1 MYVALM
7 AMTSLLAGI
16 DWNALPPADGLRL
29 WLDAGNANSLDLEGM
44 RVNTWESGAPGNV
57 RLTGEGNQRPVLV
70 LREAGPL
77 RSALYFDGVDDVL
90 RVSSL
95 DVKTDTWTLVM
106 VCAPFLPPK
115 GGGLCSACPKDGNDY
130 DPGFT
135 VDLYQA
141 SSLFDQLSVEGAGRI
156 GGQQDQM
163 RREFPCGGMHVI
175 TVVRD
180 FTEVRLFIDGRPEG
194 TRPCTGATT
203 IIEELRLGARRYA
216 GAERHYFHGEIA
228 QVLLYT
234 RVLKEEEQKTL
245 ESLLAVGEEEQRAG
259 EAESLRRQE
268 EAKENRMKA
277 PEKIESWPS
286 TQAFI
291 NGQKTPVNLSTL
303 PVRTDI
309 QEAVTLGVRHM
320 NSLFDRDR
328 DNEPFF
334 YANCMADGTGKMF
347 HSVNIGIPH
356 VAGRCLLACMMA
368 ERAAGVPF
376 PEEGLAILERY
387 CRYSFDNPDNLN
399 SYFDPDKEN
408 ARFIEFH
415 NMREGLYGLWALIAG
430 RNATWA
436 KEKAHAMLVTLDS
449 LTDEEGR
456 WSLERIEQAGMKDR
470 CFGVSVPNATR
481 MVDPLLA
488 YYDCTGDPLAMKLAG
503 LYARRGLA
511 EMFTPEGRFASM
523 AQSSGHVHSITSS
536 LSGIT
541 AYALN
546 TGERDMLD
554 ACVRIMDHGVPDYFS
569 SWGWGDE
576 VFPEHPANEV
586 SRGEINQTGDVI
598 RTALLLGE
606 AGYPRFYELAERYLR
621 SMVLPTQHHE
631 AELRRFLKDKE
642 QPADD
647 SERNVLDRTVG
658 GYAMQLPN
666 DRMRKGDWPLSTL
679 DITSGAVHAMSEC
692 YRHRV
697 DVHEGICSVN
707 LFFDCENDH
716 INLKSG
722 LPFEGRLD
730 FTMKQ
735 PVSMLR
741 VALPPWVAPETLEAT
756 INKKTLA
763 LEINAGYILFGALNP
778 EDTGTLRFAVPCR
791 REKEQVDG
799 TQYTTTWIGSQIID
813 ILPHGEVS
821 PLPF

>member
-1 MYVALM
+1 MYVVLM
-7 AMTSLLAGI
+7 AMTSLIAGI
-16 DWNALPPADGLRL
+16 DWNSLPSSDGLLL
-29 WLDAGNANSLDLEGM
+29 WLDAGDRNSLGLEGNI
-44 RVNTWESGAPGNV
+44 VNTWESRTQGNV
-57 RLTGEGNQRPVLV
+57 PVTGEGTRRPTWVS
-70 LREAGPL
+70 REEGPL

-90 RVSSL
+90 RISSL
-95 DVKTDTWTLVM
+95 NVETDTWTLVM
-106 VCAPFLPPK
+106 VCAPFFPPK
-115 GGGLCSACPKDGNDY
+115 GGGLCSAFPKDGNDY

-135 VDLYQA
+135 VDLFQ
-141 SSLFDQLSVEGAGRI
+141 SSSIFDQLSVEGAGRI

-163 RREFPCGGMHVI
+163 GREFPCGGLHVV

-180 FTEVRLFIDGRPEG
+180 RTEVRLFIDGSPEG
-194 TRPCTGATT
+194 TRQCTEATT

-234 RVLKEEEQKTL
+234 RVLAEEEQKAL
-245 ESLLAVGEEEQRAG
+245 ESLLAVNIEEQQAG
-259 EAESLRRQE
+259 EVESLRRQQ

-277 PEKIESWPS
+277 PEMIESWPD
-286 TQAFI
+286 TKAFVD
-291 NGQKTPVNLSTL
+291 GQKTPTVLSSL
-303 PVRTDI
+303 PVRSDI
-309 QEAVTLGVRHM
+309 KEAVTLGVRHM

-328 DNEPFF
+328 DDEPFF

-356 VAGRCLLACMMA
+356 VVGRCLLACMMA
-368 ERAAGVPF
+368 ELDAGVPF
-376 PEEGLAILERY
+376 PGQGLAILERY
-387 CRYSFDNPDNLN
+387 CRSSFDNPDNLN
-399 SYFDPDKEN
+399 SYYDPEKEN

-430 RNATWA
+430 RNSAWA
-436 KEKAHAMLVTLDS
+436 REKAHAMLVTLES
-449 LTDEEGR
+449 ITDDEGR
-456 WSLERIEQAGMKDR
+456 WSLERIEKAGMKDR

-488 YYDCTGDPLAMKLAG
+488 YHDCTGDPLAMKLAG

-511 EMFTPEGRFASM
+511 EMFTPEGRFAPM

-546 TGERDMLD
+546 TGNRYVLEM
-554 ACVRIMDHGVPDYFS
+554 CVRIMDHGIPDYFS

-576 VFPEHPANEV
+576 VFPDHPANEV

-621 SMVLPTQHHE
+621 SMVLPTQHRE
-631 AELRRFLKDKE
+631 AELGRFLKDRE
-642 QPADD
+642 HPADD
-647 SERNVLDRTVG
+647 SERNVLERTVG

-679 DITSGAVHAMSEC
+679 DITSGAVHAMGEF
-692 YRHRV
+692 YRHRI
-697 DVHEGICSVN
+697 DIKDGTCSVN
-707 LFFDCENDH
+707 LLFDCENDH
-716 INLKSG
+716 VSLKSG
-722 LPFEGRLD
+722 LPFEGCLD
-730 FTMKQ
+730 FRIKQ
-735 PVSMLR
+735 PVNMLR
-741 VALPPWVAPETLEAT
+741 VALPPWIAPETLVAT
-756 INKKTLA
+756 VNEKAVSLKTDS
-763 LEINAGYILFGALNP
+763 GYILLGSMKP
-778 EDTGTLRFAVPCR
+778 GDTGSLRFAEPCR
-791 REKEQVDG
+791 RETEMVDG
-799 TQYTTTWIGSQIID
+799 TEYTTTWVGSQIID
-813 ILPHGEVS
+813 IQPRGEVS